1 MIEEIYYPLG
11 EIMNKYKICVFI
23 ITFFLIISF
32 FPNVIAINEEKN
44 IQISMLNI
52 DSVHDDLQAII
63 VLCIIEIENTGDTI
77 LREVDWTFNAE
88 AESGRIIFGDGVNGR
103 IPVIEPGEKET
114 IILVPFPNL
123 ISIADGQSPIGF
135 GNIIMM
141 STAESSTGA
150 SAEDQVKAFLF
161 GPFMLPHLSRT

>member
-1 MIEEIYYPLG
+1 
-11 EIMNKYKICVFI
+11 MNKYKICVFM
-23 ITFFLIISF
+23 ITVVLIISF
-32 FPNVIAINEEKN
+32 LPNVMAVNKEKN
-44 IQISMLNI
+44 IQVSMLNV
-52 DSVHDDLQAII
+52 DSVKDDLQAVI

-77 LREVDWTFNAE
+77 LREIDWTFNAE
-88 AESGRIIFGDGVNGR
+88 AENGRIIFGDGAHGR
-103 IPVIEPGEKET
+103 IPVIQPGEKET

-150 SAEDQVKAFLF
+150 SAEDQEKAFLF
-161 GPFMLPHLSRT
+161 GPFLIPNLSRT